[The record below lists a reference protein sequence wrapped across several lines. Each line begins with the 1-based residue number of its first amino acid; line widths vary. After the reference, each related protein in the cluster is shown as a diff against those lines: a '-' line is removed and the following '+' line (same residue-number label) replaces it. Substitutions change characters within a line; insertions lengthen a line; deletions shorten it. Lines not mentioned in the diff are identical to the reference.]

1 MVKLHPGKA
10 VHVVDLRQRMGN
22 LKFRNYEIRTHS
34 SKSKQKPKKNMPI
47 MARET
52 RCLKESRAT
61 VFRKRKRDQ
70 EGTGMYKM

>member
-1 MVKLHPGKA
+1 MKLHPGKA
-10 VHVVDLRQRMGN
+10 VHVVDLRQRMRN

-52 RCLKESRAT
+52 RCLNESRAT